1 MKMIPSLPEHS
12 DVQRWTY
19 VSTNGRPDQGTQK
32 RFPSQRFSIEN
43 STAMISSFWTWNDTV
58 TRTVVE
64 KTHNILNT
72 LANSEFKDKRNLM

>member
-1 MKMIPSLPEHS
+1 
-12 DVQRWTY
+12 
-19 VSTNGRPDQGTQK
+19 
-32 RFPSQRFSIEN
+32 
-43 STAMISSFWTWNDTV
+43 MISSFWTWNDTV